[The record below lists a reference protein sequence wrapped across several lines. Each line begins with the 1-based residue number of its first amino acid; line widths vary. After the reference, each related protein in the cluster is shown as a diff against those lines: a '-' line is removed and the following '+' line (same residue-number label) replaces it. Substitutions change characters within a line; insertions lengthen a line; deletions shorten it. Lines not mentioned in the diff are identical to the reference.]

1 MVTIMNNNRYIVT
14 SPKTITDYMPSLFV
28 EKVRAATNI
37 GDHVKFTVQDSY
49 SIDGSSRMVDAKVLG
64 KTQHICITDKGT
76 FTWIDIALYD
86 WKNLGALEREGLI

>member
-1 MVTIMNNNRYIVT
+1 MVTMMNNNRYIVT

-28 EKVRAATNI
+28 EKVKDATNV
-37 GDHVKFTVQDSY
+37 GDRVKFMFQDVY
-49 SIDGSSRMVDAKVLG
+49 SIDGPSHMVDAKVLG

-76 FTWIDIALYD
+76 YTWVDIALYD

>member
-1 MVTIMNNNRYIVT
+1 MNNNRYIVT

-28 EKVRAATNI
+28 EKVRATTDI

-49 SIDGSSRMVDAKVLG
+49 SIDGPSSMVNAVVLG
-64 KTQHICITDKGT
+64 KTKHICITDKGT

-86 WKNLGALEREGLI
+86 WKNIGALEREGLI